1 MSITQCS
8 YAADPAVRNSIN
20 SFLTRKLGITVEN
33 GMPEFDDDEEEEE
46 EEEDDEAQWGD
57 PINVP
62 RDRFDEV
69 RGLIDQI
76 KEFFDDLT
84 IVVPP
89 PGKAVR
95 YVHP

>member
-46 EEEDDEAQWGD
+46 EDEAQWGD

-62 RDRFDEV
+62 RDRFDDA
-69 RGLIDQI
+69 RALIDNI
-76 KEFFDDLT
+76 KDFFDDVT

-89 PGKAVR
+89 PGKVIR
-95 YVHP
+95 